1 MNTYNRYN
9 RKYERTAEK
18 SIDDLNEG
26 IRIQSMGPKKPNVYN
41 SIRDVIGGVTSLS
54 QDRDDIK
61 ARLEDKKLYQKG
73 VPTYKVNNMD
83 GIGSL
88 SKKSRNLIY
97 KAHQEEAAKSLAKGQ
112 NTNPFRRDDFTMKT
126 QNYSKSAIKK
136 MDSKLLKLSEEIINP
151 NTSEA
156 DVLKKQ
162 SVYDNIKNI
171 REKVDSHINYSG
183 VSKAGIMDGDIK
195 LTYRPGEG
203 VNGYGL
209 GLNKFLASS
218 DTALLGRGLGF
229 MTFAGAGESL
239 MNSFGILTATQQ
251 AVNNK
256 EISMFKRAFS
266 NASMIRM
273 GALGSILYS
282 TSTDRG
288 LGGFVSDNLTY
299 AGALQGWRI
308 GTSLSP
314 LGKHAGNVV
323 GNIAATPFRAAGAAY
338 NYAVTGNAPQAANF
352 WKPAS
357 AGKISRAAYGLAGGI
372 TGAAIG
378 ALLVTAAS
386 STISDITSN
395 QSTIRKVAK
404 NISTRT
410 IYASTSTNS
419 ATSSS
424 RQAALNK
431 LARSGLN
438 DRALL
443 LGNEARILGGI
454 I

>member
-18 SIDDLNEG
+18 SIEDLNEG

-41 SIRDVIGGVTSLS
+41 NIRDIIGGVTSLTN
-54 QDRDDIK
+54 DRDDIK

-88 SKKSRNLIY
+88 GKKERNLIY
-97 KAHQEEAAKSLAKGQ
+97 KAHQEEAAKSLAIGQ

-162 SVYDNIKNI
+162 SIYDNIKSI

-183 VSKAGIMDGDIK
+183 ISKTGIMDGDIK
-195 LTYRPGEG
+195 LTHRPGEG
-203 VNGYGL
+203 INGYGL
-209 GLNKFLASS
+209 GLNKFMNSS

-251 AVNNK
+251 AMNSK

-273 GALGSILYS
+273 GALGTILYN
-282 TSTDRG
+282 TSTDQG
-288 LGGFVSDNLTY
+288 LGGFVSDSLTF
-299 AGALQGWRI
+299 AGALQGWRV
-308 GTSLSP
+308 GTSFSP
-314 LGKHAGNVV
+314 LAKHAANVV
-323 GNIAATPFRAAGAAY
+323 GNVAATPWRMAKAGDDIILGRSP
-338 NYAVTGNAPQAANF
+338 NVNF
-352 WKPAS
+352 WSPAS
-357 AGKISRAAYGLAGGI
+357 TSKASRLAWGAAGGI
-372 TGAAIG
+372 TGAAMG

>member
-1 MNTYNRYN
+1 MTTNRYN

-18 SIDDLNEG
+18 SIEDLNEG

-88 SKKSRNLIY
+88 SKKERNLIY

-282 TSTDRG
+282 ASTDQG

-299 AGALQGWRI
+299 AGALQGWRV
-308 GTSLSP
+308 GTSFSP
-314 LGKHAGNVV
+314 LAKHAANAIGNV
-323 GNIAATPFRAAGAAY
+323 AATPWRMAKAGDDMILGRSP
-338 NYAVTGNAPQAANF
+338 NVNF
-352 WKPAS
+352 WTPAS
-357 AGKISRAAYGLAGGI
+357 TSKASRLAWGAAGGI

-378 ALLVTAAS
+378 ALAVTAAS
-386 STISDITSN
+386 AAISDITSN

>member
-1 MNTYNRYN
+1 MTTNRYN

-41 SIRDVIGGVTSLS
+41 NIRDVIGGVTSLS

-162 SVYDNIKNI
+162 SIYDNIKSI
-171 REKVDSHINYSG
+171 REKVDSHINYSSS
-183 VSKAGIMDGDIK
+183 SKTGIMDGDIK
-195 LTYRPGEG
+195 LTYRPGEW

-209 GLNKFLASS
+209 GLNKFMASS

-251 AVNNK
+251 AMNNK

-282 TSTDRG
+282 TSTDQG

-299 AGALQGWRI
+299 A
-308 GTSLSP
+308 
-314 LGKHAGNVV
+314 
-323 GNIAATPFRAAGAAY
+323 
-338 NYAVTGNAPQAANF
+338 
-352 WKPAS
+352 
-357 AGKISRAAYGLAGGI
+357 
-372 TGAAIG
+372 
-378 ALLVTAAS
+378 
-386 STISDITSN
+386 
-395 QSTIRKVAK
+395 VA
-404 NISTRT
+404 
-410 IYASTSTNS
+410 
-419 ATSSS
+419 
-424 RQAALNK
+424 
-431 LARSGLN
+431 
-438 DRALL
+438 
-443 LGNEARILGGI
+443 
-454 I
+454 

>member
-1 MNTYNRYN
+1 MTTNRYN

-97 KAHQEEAAKSLAKGQ
+97 KAHQEEAAKSLAIGQ

-162 SVYDNIKNI
+162 SIYDNIKSI

-183 VSKAGIMDGDIK
+183 ISKTGIMDGDIK
-195 LTYRPGEG
+195 LTHRPGEG
-203 VNGYGL
+203 INGYGL
-209 GLNKFLASS
+209 GLNKFMNSS

-251 AVNNK
+251 AMNNK

-273 GALGSILYS
+273 GALGTILYN
-282 TSTDRG
+282 TSTDQG
-288 LGGFVSDNLTY
+288 LGGFVSDSLTY

-308 GTSLSP
+308 GTSFSP
-314 LGKHAGNVV
+314 LAKHAANVV
-323 GNIAATPFRAAGAAY
+323 GNVAATPWRMAKAGDDIILGRSP
-338 NYAVTGNAPQAANF
+338 NVNF
-352 WKPAS
+352 WSPAS
-357 AGKISRAAYGLAGGI
+357 TSKASRLAWGAAGGI
-372 TGAAIG
+372 TGAAMG

>member
-41 SIRDVIGGVTSLS
+41 NIRDVIGGVTSLS

-136 MDSKLLKLSEEIINP
+136 MDSKLLKLSEDIINP

-156 DVLKKQ
+156 DVTKKQ
-162 SVYDNIKNI
+162 SIYDNIKSI

-183 VSKAGIMDGDIK
+183 ISKTGIMDGDIK
-195 LTYRPGEG
+195 LTHRPGEG
-203 VNGYGL
+203 INGYGL
-209 GLNKFLASS
+209 GLNKFMNSS

-282 TSTDRG
+282 ASTDQG

-299 AGALQGWRI
+299 AGALQGWRV

-323 GNIAATPFRAAGAAY
+323 GNVAATPWRMAKAGDDIILGRSP
-338 NYAVTGNAPQAANF
+338 NVNF
-352 WKPAS
+352 WSPAS
-357 AGKISRAAYGLAGGI
+357 TSKASRLAWGAAGGI
-372 TGAAIG
+372 TGAAMG

>member
-18 SIDDLNEG
+18 SIEDLNEG

-41 SIRDVIGGVTSLS
+41 NIRDIIGGVTSLS

-162 SVYDNIKNI
+162 SIYDNIKSI

-183 VSKAGIMDGDIK
+183 ISKTGIMDGDIK
-195 LTYRPGEG
+195 LTHRPGEG
-203 VNGYGL
+203 INGYGL
-209 GLNKFLASS
+209 GLNKFMASS

-282 TSTDRG
+282 ASTDQG

-299 AGALQGWRI
+299 AGALQGWRV
-308 GTSLSP
+308 GTSFSP
-314 LGKHAGNVV
+314 LAKHAANAIGNV
-323 GNIAATPFRAAGAAY
+323 AATPWRMAKAGDDMILGRSP
-338 NYAVTGNAPQAANF
+338 NVNF
-352 WKPAS
+352 WTPAS
-357 AGKISRAAYGLAGGI
+357 TSKASRLAWGAAGGI

-378 ALLVTAAS
+378 ALAVTAAS
-386 STISDITSN
+386 AAISDITSN

>member
-18 SIDDLNEG
+18 SIEDLNEG

-88 SKKSRNLIY
+88 SKKERNLIY
-97 KAHQEEAAKSLAKGQ
+97 KAHQEEAAKSLAIGQ
-112 NTNPFRRDDFTMKT
+112 NTNPFRKDDYTMRT
-126 QNYSKSAIKK
+126 QNYTESSIKK

-162 SVYDNIKNI
+162 SIYDNIKSI

-183 VSKAGIMDGDIK
+183 ISKTGIMDGDIK
-195 LTYRPGEG
+195 LTHRPGEG
-203 VNGYGL
+203 INGYGL
-209 GLNKFLASS
+209 GLNKFMASS

-282 TSTDRG
+282 ASTDQG

-299 AGALQGWRI
+299 AGALQGWRV
-308 GTSLSP
+308 GTSFSP
-314 LGKHAGNVV
+314 LAKHAANAIGNV
-323 GNIAATPFRAAGAAY
+323 AATPWRMAKAGDDMILGRSP
-338 NYAVTGNAPQAANF
+338 NVNF
-352 WKPAS
+352 WTPAS
-357 AGKISRAAYGLAGGI
+357 TSKASRLAWGAAGGI

-378 ALLVTAAS
+378 ALAVTAAS
-386 STISDITSN
+386 AAISDITSN

>member
-1 MNTYNRYN
+1 
-9 RKYERTAEK
+9 
-18 SIDDLNEG
+18 
-26 IRIQSMGPKKPNVYN
+26 
-41 SIRDVIGGVTSLS
+41 
-54 QDRDDIK
+54 
-61 ARLEDKKLYQKG
+61 
-73 VPTYKVNNMD
+73 
-83 GIGSL
+83 
-88 SKKSRNLIY
+88 
-97 KAHQEEAAKSLAKGQ
+97 
-112 NTNPFRRDDFTMKT
+112 MKT

-156 DVLKKQ
+156 DVTKKQ
-162 SVYDNIKNI
+162 SIYDNIKSI

-209 GLNKFLASS
+209 GLNKFMASS

-256 EISMFKRAFS
+256 SISMFKRAFS
-266 NASMIRM
+266 IASMMRM

-299 AGALQGWRI
+299 AVALQGWRV

-372 TGAAIG
+372 TGAAMG

>member
-18 SIDDLNEG
+18 SIEDLNEC

-41 SIRDVIGGVTSLS
+41 NIRDVIGGVTSLS

-162 SVYDNIKNI
+162 SIYDNIKNI

-209 GLNKFLASS
+209 GLNKFMASS

-251 AVNNK
+251 AMNNK

-282 TSTDRG
+282 TSTDQG

-299 AGALQGWRI
+299 AGALQGWRV
-308 GTSLSP
+308 GTSFSP
-314 LGKHAGNVV
+314 LAKHAANAIGNV
-323 GNIAATPFRAAGAAY
+323 AATPWRMAKAGDDMILGRSP
-338 NYAVTGNAPQAANF
+338 NVNF
-352 WKPAS
+352 WTPAS
-357 AGKISRAAYGLAGGI
+357 TSKASRLAWGAAGGI

-378 ALLVTAAS
+378 ALAVTAAS
-386 STISDITSN
+386 AAISDITSN